1 MGKMVRNI
9 FVMFLLLLFV
19 SCVNKGS
26 DNIVSLLKE
35 WEHKE
40 IVFPKKMY
48 FTIMLEDTIL
58 YDYQSEYKI
67 LTYIDSI
74 GCTSCKL
81 QLPAWKMLIE
91 EMDSLYT
98 DKVKF
103 IFIFS
108 PYRIQDINYAMLAAN
123 FKYPVYVDTYDSFAN
138 LNRFPSDTKF
148 HTLLLDKNNKV
159 IVIGNPVY
167 NPKIKELYMKVVSNN
182 EFISQAEVNLETTA
196 IFNKQS
202 LDMGCFAWKDEQDVG
217 IEISNTG
224 RAPLVINEVITSC
237 GCTTV
242 EYPKE
247 PVQPGKSL
255 TLKVKYQAEHPEHFN
270 KSITVYCNAEGSP
283 FHLKISGNAK

>member
-58 YDYQSEYKI
+58 YDYRSEYKI

-103 IFIFS
+103 IFVFS
-108 PYRIQDINYAMLAAN
+108 PHRIQDINYAMLAAN
-123 FKYPVYVDTYDSFAN
+123 FKYPVSVDTHDSFAS

-202 LDMGCFAWKDEQDVG
+202 LDIGCFAWQDEQYVG

-224 RAPLVINEVITSC
+224 KAPLVINDVITSC

-242 EYPKE
+242 EYPKK
-247 PVQPGKSL
+247 PVQSGKSL

-270 KSITVYCNAEGSP
+270 KTITVYCNAEGSP